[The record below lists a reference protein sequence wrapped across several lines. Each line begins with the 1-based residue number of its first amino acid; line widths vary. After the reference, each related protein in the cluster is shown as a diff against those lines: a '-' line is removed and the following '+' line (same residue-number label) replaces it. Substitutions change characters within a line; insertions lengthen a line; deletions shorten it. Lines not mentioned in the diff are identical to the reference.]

1 MFAIRFCQLI
11 EQGTV
16 TQDEA
21 DAFQKFIDMSN
32 VPSFNLYI
40 YAKLGQLQHL
50 EGDEGYEASK
60 SVMEKLGL
68 SNVEFSRETAM
79 PYEQQFW
86 EQFDIIMGLSEDE
99 MRQELP
105 NFITDPSN
113 QAKVDALLADKSGET
128 NQKLSA

>member
-1 MFAIRFCQLI
+1 
-11 EQGTV
+11 
-16 TQDEA
+16 
-21 DAFQKFIDMSN
+21 
-32 VPSFNLYI
+32 
-40 YAKLGQLQHL
+40 
-50 EGDEGYEASK
+50 
-60 SVMEKLGL
+60 
-68 SNVEFSRETAM
+68 M

-113 QAKVDALLADKSGET
+113 QAKVDALLADKTGET